1 MEKLY
6 ADIIINI
13 SHEALDKVFAY
24 KVPFSLI
31 QDIRVGQQVV
41 VPFGRSNKEQTGYVV
56 NLSRTVNYDESKVKE
71 IIRIETD
78 HVGVEAKMI
87 ELAAW
92 IRENYGSTMIQA
104 LKTVLPVQEK
114 VARKA
119 RKYIE
124 LTMDAVHGPA
134 MLEEYFSK
142 HYVAKA
148 RLLAALLDHHKISW
162 EMASK
167 DLKISKS
174 TVDSMEKEGILHVVT
189 EYYYRSPGQFNAAY
203 SQTEITLNEQQQ
215 ELIDEFREDFLKKNY
230 KTYLLHGITGSGKTE
245 VYLAAIEEVIKKG
258 KQAIVLIPEIA
269 LTYQTVTR
277 FTKRFGDRVSIL
289 NSRLSKGEKYDQWLR
304 AKRGDIDVI
313 IGPRSA
319 LFVPFPNYGQI
330 VIGAR
335 SAVFA
340 PLENIGLIVIDE
352 EHEGSYKSEQT
363 PKYHAREVAIKKAQ
377 MEGASVILGS
387 ATPSMDSY
395 KHAQDGTYRLWELTK
410 RAKEAVLPKVYIED
424 LREELKA
431 GNRSMFS
438 RRLRDLIQDRLD
450 KGEQIMLFLNRRGY
464 AGFVSCRSCGHVME
478 CPHCDI
484 SMTYHRDGR
493 LRCHYCGYEQ
503 PMLKVCPEC
512 GSPYIGT
519 FGLGTQKVEAA
530 LYKEFP
536 QVRVLRMDMDTT
548 KRKNSHEK
556 ILSAFSDGEAD
567 ILVGTQMIVKGHD
580 FANVTLVGVLAA
592 DLSLHANDY
601 RAGERTFQL
610 LTQAAG
616 RAGRGSKPGEV
627 VIQTYSPDHYS
638 IQTAARQDYH
648 AFYNEEIAY
657 RTMMKYPPVWQML
670 VVFASGEDKAW
681 LDKVM
686 DAMAEV
692 AKHMDLMVIGPSE
705 AGFGKINDQYRK
717 VIYIKNKDYEILVK
731 AKNRLEQWI
740 DLNNIRKKLLV
751 NFDFNPM
758 NSY

>member
-142 HYVAKA
+142 HYVAKV

-245 VYLAAIEEVIKKG
+245 VYLAAISN
-258 KQAIVLIPEIA
+258 P
-269 LTYQTVTR
+269 
-277 FTKRFGDRVSIL
+277 
-289 NSRLSKGEKYDQWLR
+289 
-304 AKRGDIDVI
+304 
-313 IGPRSA
+313 
-319 LFVPFPNYGQI
+319 
-330 VIGAR
+330 
-335 SAVFA
+335 
-340 PLENIGLIVIDE
+340 
-352 EHEGSYKSEQT
+352 
-363 PKYHAREVAIKKAQ
+363 
-377 MEGASVILGS
+377 
-387 ATPSMDSY
+387 
-395 KHAQDGTYRLWELTK
+395 
-410 RAKEAVLPKVYIED
+410 
-424 LREELKA
+424 
-431 GNRSMFS
+431 
-438 RRLRDLIQDRLD
+438 
-450 KGEQIMLFLNRRGY
+450 
-464 AGFVSCRSCGHVME
+464 C
-478 CPHCDI
+478 
-484 SMTYHRDGR
+484 
-493 LRCHYCGYEQ
+493 
-503 PMLKVCPEC
+503 
-512 GSPYIGT
+512 
-519 FGLGTQKVEAA
+519 
-530 LYKEFP
+530 
-536 QVRVLRMDMDTT
+536 
-548 KRKNSHEK
+548 
-556 ILSAFSDGEAD
+556 
-567 ILVGTQMIVKGHD
+567 
-580 FANVTLVGVLAA
+580 
-592 DLSLHANDY
+592 
-601 RAGERTFQL
+601 
-610 LTQAAG
+610 
-616 RAGRGSKPGEV
+616 
-627 VIQTYSPDHYS
+627 
-638 IQTAARQDYH
+638 
-648 AFYNEEIAY
+648 
-657 RTMMKYPPVWQML
+657 
-670 VVFASGEDKAW
+670 SG
-681 LDKVM
+681 
-686 DAMAEV
+686 
-692 AKHMDLMVIGPSE
+692 
-705 AGFGKINDQYRK
+705 
-717 VIYIKNKDYEILVK
+717 
-731 AKNRLEQWI
+731 
-740 DLNNIRKKLLV
+740 
-751 NFDFNPM
+751 
-758 NSY
+758 

>member
-24 KVPFSLI
+24 KVPFSMI
-31 QDIRVGQQVV
+31 KDIRVGQQVV

-56 NLSRTVNYDESKVKE
+56 NLSRTVDYDESKVKE
-71 IIRIETD
+71 ILRIETD
-78 HVGVEAKMI
+78 HVGVESNMI

-124 LTMDAVHGPA
+124 LCIEKVHGSA
-134 MLEEYFSK
+134 MLDEYFSK

-148 RLLAALLDHHKISW
+148 RLLAALLDHGKISW

-174 TVDSMEKEGILHVVT
+174 TVDSMEREVILHVVT
-189 EYYYRSPGQFNAAY
+189 EYYYRNPGEFSIAKAGVHV
-203 SQTEITLNEQQQ
+203 LNEQQQ
-215 ELIDEFREDFLKKNY
+215 ELIDEFQEDFLREDH

-245 VYLAAIEEVIKKG
+245 VYLAAIEEVIKQG

-277 FTKRFGDRVSIL
+277 FTKRFGERVSIL
-289 NSRLSKGEKYDQWLR
+289 NSRLSKGERYDQWLR
-304 AKRGDIDVI
+304 AQRGDVDVI

-319 LFVPFPNYGQI
+319 LFVPFPN
-330 VIGAR
+330 
-335 SAVFA
+335 
-340 PLENIGLIVIDE
+340 LGLIVIDE

-387 ATPSMDSY
+387 ATPSVESY
-395 KHAQDGTYRLWELTK
+395 KHALDGTYRLWELTK
-410 RAKEAVLPKVYIED
+410 RAKEAVLPQVYIED

-438 RRLRDLIQDRLD
+438 RRLKELIKDRLN

-536 QVRVLRMDMDTT
+536 QAKVLRMDMDTT
-548 KRKNSHEK
+548 KRKNSHEQ
-556 ILSAFSDGEAD
+556 ILSVFSDGEAD

-616 RAGRGSKPGEV
+616 RAGRGDKPGEV
-627 VIQTYSPDHYS
+627 VIQTYSPEHYS
-638 IQTAARQDYH
+638 IQTAAKQDYH
-648 AFYNEEIAY
+648 AFYKEEISY
-657 RTMMKYPPVWQML
+657 RSLMRYPPEWQML

-686 DAMAEV
+686 DAMANV
-692 AKHMDLMVIGPSE
+692 VKHMDLMVIGPSE

-717 VIYIKNKDYEILVK
+717 VIYIKNKDYETLVK

-740 DLNNIRKKLLV
+740 DLNKIRKNLLV

>member
-319 LFVPFPNYGQI
+319 LFVPFPN
-330 VIGAR
+330 
-335 SAVFA
+335 
-340 PLENIGLIVIDE
+340 LGLIVIDE

-536 QVRVLRMDMDTT
+536 QARVLRMDMDTT

-580 FANVTLVGVLAA
+580 FPNVTLVGILAA
-592 DLSLHANDY
+592 DLSLHISDY
-601 RAGERTFQL
+601 RAPERTFQL

-616 RAGRGSKPGEV
+616 RAGRGCRQGEV
-627 VIQTYSPDHYS
+627 VIQTYQPEHYS
-638 IQTAARQDYH
+638 IVTAAAQDYE
-648 AFYNEEIAY
+648 AFFQQEIFF
-657 RTMMKYPPVWQML
+657 REMLHYPPKWHML
-670 VVFASGEDKAW
+670 VVHAASEKEMLVKQAQDMLKYK
-681 LDKVM
+681 LLTKM
-686 DAMAEV
+686 E
-692 AKHMDLMVIGPSE
+692 KEKEHLQIIGPADAAVSR
-705 AGFGKINDQYRK
+705 INDIFRK
-717 VIYIKNKDYEILVK
+717 VLYVK
-731 AKNRLEQWI
+731 AEDYQLLVHAKNMLEQE
-740 DLNNIRKKLLV
+740 IRKDPAFRAV
-751 NFDFNPM
+751 TIQFDFDPM
-758 NSY
+758 NGF

>member
-24 KVPFSLI
+24 KVPFSMI
-31 QDIRVGQQVV
+31 KNIRVGQQVV

-56 NLSRTVNYDESKVKE
+56 NLSRTVDYDESKVKE
-71 IIRIETD
+71 ILRIETD
-78 HVGVEAKMI
+78 HVGVESNMI

-124 LTMDAVHGPA
+124 LCIEKVHGPA
-134 MLEEYFSK
+134 MLDEYFSK

-148 RLLAALLDHHKISW
+148 RLLAALLDHGKISW

-174 TVDSMEKEGILHVVT
+174 TVDSMEREGILHVVT
-189 EYYYRSPGQFNAAY
+189 EYYYRNPGEFSIAKA
-203 SQTEITLNEQQQ
+203 EVHVLNEQQQ
-215 ELIDEFREDFLKKNY
+215 ELIDEFREDFLKEDH

-245 VYLAAIEEVIKKG
+245 VYLAAIEEVIKQG

-277 FTKRFGDRVSIL
+277 FTKRFGERVSIL
-289 NSRLSKGEKYDQWLR
+289 NSRLSKGERYDQWLR
-304 AKRGDIDVI
+304 AQRGDVDVI

-319 LFVPFPNYGQI
+319 LFVPFPN
-330 VIGAR
+330 
-335 SAVFA
+335 
-340 PLENIGLIVIDE
+340 LGLIVIDE

-387 ATPSMDSY
+387 ATPSVESY
-395 KHAQDGTYRLWELTK
+395 KHALDGTYRLWELTK
-410 RAKEAVLPKVYIED
+410 RAKEAVLPQVYIED

-438 RRLRDLIQDRLD
+438 RRLKELIKDRLN

-503 PMLKVCPEC
+503 PRVEKCPMC
-512 GSPYIGT
+512 GSPYIGG
-519 FGLGTQKVEAA
+519 FKAGTQQIEQVLRKT
-530 LYKEFP
+530 FP
-536 QVRVLRMDMDTT
+536 KARVLRMDYDTT
-548 KRKNSHEK
+548 RTKGSYEK
-556 ILSAFSDGEAD
+556 ILSSFAEHKAD

-580 FANVTLVGVLAA
+580 FPDVTLVGAIAA
-592 DLSLHANDY
+592 DLSLNAADY
-601 RAGERTFQL
+601 RCAERTFQL
-610 LTQAAG
+610 LTQAVG
-616 RAGRGSKPGEV
+616 RSGRGRKAGEAI
-627 VIQTYSPDHYS
+627 IQSYHPDHYS
-638 IQTAARQDYH
+638 IQAAAKQDYE
-648 AFYNEEIAY
+648 AFYQEEMAY
-657 RTMMKYPPVWQML
+657 RMLMDYPPAAHML
-670 VVFASGEDKAW
+670 SVLASGEDEK
-681 LDKVM
+681 LLEQGM
-686 DAMAEV
+686 DYL
-692 AKHMDLMVIGPSE
+692 AKFVERISGKYRVHVIGPAYASV
-705 AGFGKINDQYRK
+705 GKVNDIYRK
-717 VIYIKNKDYEILVK
+717 VLYLKHKDERVLQDIKNKTEKYIEVNSGFRKLYIQFDYT
-731 AKNRLEQWI
+731 
-740 DLNNIRKKLLV
+740 
-751 NFDFNPM
+751 
-758 NSY
+758 

>member
-13 SHEALDKVFAY
+13 SHEALDRVFAY

-31 QDIRVGQQVV
+31 GDIRVGQQVV
-41 VPFGRSNKEQTGYVV
+41 VPFGRSNKEQSGYVV
-56 NLSRTVNYDESKVKE
+56 GLSRTIDFDENKVKE
-71 IIRIETD
+71 IIRIEED
-78 HVGVEAKMI
+78 HIGVEAKMI
-87 ELAAW
+87 KLAAW
-92 IRENYGSTMIQA
+92 IKENYGSTMIQA

-124 LTMDAVHGPA
+124 LSIDKVHGPA
-134 MLEEYFSK
+134 LLDEYFSK

-148 RLLAALLDHHKISW
+148 RLMAALLDHQKISW

-174 TVDSMEKEGILHVVT
+174 TVDSMQKEGVLHVVT
-189 EYYYRSPGQFNAAY
+189 EYYYRKPATFQADRSTPN
-203 SQTEITLNEQQQ
+203 ILNEQQQ
-215 ELIDEFREDFLKKNY
+215 ELIDEFREDFFRQDH
-230 KTYLLHGITGSGKTE
+230 KTYLLHGVTGSGKTE
-245 VYLAAIEEVIKKG
+245 VYLAAIEEVIKHG

-277 FTKRFGDRVSIL
+277 FIKRFGDRVSIL

-319 LFVPFPNYGQI
+319 LFVPFPN
-330 VIGAR
+330 
-335 SAVFA
+335 
-340 PLENIGLIVIDE
+340 LGLIVIDE

-363 PKYHAREVAIKKAQ
+363 PKYHAREVAIKKAK

-387 ATPSMDSY
+387 ATPSVESY
-395 KHAQDGTYRLWELTK
+395 KAALDGKYRLWELTQ
-410 RAKEAVLPKVYIED
+410 RAKAAHLPKVYIED
-424 LREELKA
+424 LREELKS

-438 RRLRDLIQDRLD
+438 RRLKELIKDRLD

-464 AGFVSCRSCGHVME
+464 AGFVSCRSCGHVIQ

-484 SMTYHRDGR
+484 SMTYHRDGT

-503 PMLKVCPEC
+503 QMIKTCPEC

-519 FGLGTQKVEAA
+519 FGLGTQKVEVA
-530 LYKEFP
+530 LSKEFP
-536 QVRVLRMDMDTT
+536 QARVLRMDMDTT
-548 KRKNSHEK
+548 KKKNSHEQ
-556 ILSAFSDGEAD
+556 ILSAFSEGKAD

-616 RAGRGSKPGEV
+616 RAGRGDKEGEV

-638 IQTAARQDYH
+638 IKTAANQDYH
-648 AFYNEEIAY
+648 AFYEEEISY
-657 RTMMKYPPVWQML
+657 RTLMRYPPVWQML
-670 VVFASGEDKAW
+670 VVFASGEDKEW
-681 LDKVM
+681 LEKVM

-692 AKHMDLMVIGPSE
+692 VKHMNLMVIGPSE

-717 VIYIKNKDYEILVK
+717 VIYIKNKDYDTLVR

>member
-124 LTMDAVHGPA
+124 LTIDAVHGPA

-319 LFVPFPNYGQI
+319 LFVPFPN
-330 VIGAR
+330 
-335 SAVFA
+335 
-340 PLENIGLIVIDE
+340 LGLIVIDE

-536 QVRVLRMDMDTT
+536 QARVLRMDYDTT
-548 KRKNSHEK
+548 RAKGSYEE
-556 ILSAFSDGEAD
+556 ILSAFSRHEAD
-567 ILVGTQMIVKGHD
+567 ILIGTQMIVKGHD
-580 FANVTLVGVLAA
+580 FPDVTLVGILAA
-592 DLSLHANDY
+592 DLSLNADDY
-601 RAGERTFQL
+601 RSGERTFQL
-610 LTQAAG
+610 LTQAVG
-616 RAGRGSKPGEV
+616 RAGRGRKEGHAL
-627 VIQTYSPDHYS
+627 IQTYSPDHYS
-638 IQTAARQDYH
+638 IQTAAKQDYEE
-648 AFYNEEIAY
+648 FYQEEMGY
-657 RTMMKYPPVWQML
+657 RLLMDYPPAAHMMAVL
-670 VVFASGEDKAW
+670 GSSEDEK
-681 LDKVM
+681 LLET
-686 DAMAEV
+686 AMHYLGLFTGKIYAG
-692 AKHMDLMVIGPSE
+692 KDLHVIGPAPASVGKVKDVYRRVLYLKHE
-705 AGFGKINDQYRK
+705 NYDLLVRIKDRLEEYIEINSGFRK
-717 VIYIKNKDYEILVK
+717 V
-731 AKNRLEQWI
+731 
-740 DLNNIRKKLLV
+740 NIQ
-751 NFDFNPM
+751 FDF
-758 NSY
+758 S